1 MHKLNNFIFI
11 SIVIFQFC
19 KTSPYVYERVKQIK
33 VTIGN
38 DGTNDNVK
46 ELKTIFKSRSPLG
59 MTEPTTT

>member
-46 ELKTIFKSRSPLG
+46 VS
-59 MTEPTTT
+59 